1 MATPV
6 ETEVKLPAAD
16 AAAAQRAIEQAGAE
30 LVHPRHLEDN
40 LIFDDRGRFAGRGCY
55 LRLRRTPQ
63 GGRLTWKGPKRVEGG
78 MKVRDE
84 IELGVPEPEALE
96 AILRAMGLARVFRY
110 QKYRAEYR
118 LGELAVTLDETPA
131 GVFLELEGSADE
143 IRRRVTELGYGPQD
157 FVSDSYVELYHA
169 AGGRGD
175 MVFPDTA

>member
-55 LRLRRTPQ
+55 LRLRRTPH

-78 MKVRDE
+78 MKVREE
-84 IELGVPEPEALE
+84 IEVGVPEPAALQ
-96 AILRAMGLARVFRY
+96 AILEAMGLRRVLRY
-110 QKYRAEYR
+110 QKYRTEYR
-118 LGELAVTLDETPA
+118 LGELAVTLDETPV
-131 GVFLELEGSADE
+131 GVFLELEGPAE
-143 IRRRVTELGYGPQD
+143 AIRRRVTEFGYGPDD
-157 FVSDSYVELYHA
+157 FESASYVELFHA
-169 AGGRGD
+169 GGGRGD
-175 MVFPDTA
+175 MVFPDSA